1 MIRTLCI
8 AADSGVDVRLMLP
21 VIPDHKFAY
30 MVALSYFG
38 ELLEHDVKI
47 FTYTPGLLHAKSV
60 VADGDVGF
68 VGSVNMDYRSFQLH
82 FVFGVLFSGI
92 AVTAVQEDMDR
103 VMAQSERVTLQ
114 GWRERKWYVRLL
126 GTVLRPFAMWM

>member
-1 MIRTLCI
+1 M
-8 AADSGVDVRLMLP
+8 
-21 VIPDHKFAY
+21 
-30 MVALSYFG
+30 
-38 ELLEHDVKI
+38 
-47 FTYTPGLLHAKSV
+47 

-82 FVFGVLFSGI
+82 FECGVLFSGS

>member
-1 MIRTLCI
+1 
-8 AADSGVDVRLMLP
+8 
-21 VIPDHKFAY
+21 

-82 FVFGVLFSGI
+82 FECGVLFSGS